1 MYNNLLVK
9 LISLWQAMATQMNDM
24 SKLPYV
30 HANVFSIQM
39 EIFHEINSTKL
50 NDHTFC
56 LFSQRNS

>member
-39 EIFHEINSTKL
+39 EIFHEIK
-50 NDHTFC
+50 FY
-56 LFSQRNS
+56 